1 MQKIAGL
8 ILSTK
13 VGNQQKTLSEEILHD
28 ADYVNMGKEEFE
40 EWAELLR
47 CEWEKIN
54 HKTYTDLEWANSQLE
69 FFIYTRFKT
78 AAAVN
83 EFGSKKESNIKKQR
97 ERIAKVKRDQ

>member
-40 EWAELLR
+40 E
-47 CEWEKIN
+47 
-54 HKTYTDLEWANSQLE
+54 
-69 FFIYTRFKT
+69 
-78 AAAVN
+78 
-83 EFGSKKESNIKKQR
+83 
-97 ERIAKVKRDQ
+97 